1 MARPGLKVRLTRT
14 LQVRLLNPRHKRIAG
29 MPGVRAALLETVG
42 RKTRERRQ
50 TPVLYGLDGDTLW
63 IVSMFG
69 QQAHYVRNILAEPRV
84 RVKVGGSWRG
94 GTARV
99 VEDDDAKA
107 RIARIDPLNTSA
119 ARRYGTD
126 HLTVRVDL
134 DPRAS

>member
-1 MARPGLKVRLTRT
+1 MARPDRKVRLTRT
-14 LQVRLLNPRHKRIAG
+14 LQVRLLNPRHKSIAG

-42 RKTRERRQ
+42 RKTGERRQ
-50 TPVLYGLDGDTLW
+50 TPVLYGLERDTLR

-69 QQAHYVRNILAEPRV
+69 QQAHYVRNILTEARV
-84 RVKVGGSWRG
+84 RVKVGGTWRE
-94 GTARV
+94 GTARG

-107 RIARIDPLNTSA
+107 RIARIDPLNASA

-134 DPRAS
+134 DPRPS